1 METNSIV
8 SSSSVPAGRS
18 LSTKQELETA
28 QKNQLRGV
36 NNKND
41 VKSLKSVT
49 AVTYGVIQ
57 PTCFGGPSRNN

>member
-36 NNKND
+36 NN
-41 VKSLKSVT
+41 SAT
-49 AVTYGVIQ
+49 GFQ
-57 PTCFGGPSRNN
+57 PFFLAC